1 MTVRHSVHYLASHGG
16 FRESPIVMLWRL
28 WKWRVRSLIG
38 RPGIATLSAWDV
50 KLHLPAMWR
59 GVAKTIYVFRDRYE
73 PELLLM
79 NAMVRPGELVVDVGA
94 CFGIYTIVASRLV
107 GDSGK
112 VVAIEPSRQAFEV
125 LERNILS
132 NGCTNVVTFGCALSD
147 KVGRTVLHHH
157 PDISRF
163 SLGGTGAGED
173 VETTTL
179 DRTLPPTAPTRSCLL
194 KIDVEGAEEL
204 VLRGA
209 LKTLDRDRPVVML
222 EVNPEAARA
231 LGLDPLGALS
241 LLGGRGYGFYL
252 ANAAGGLEKM
262 GTNPTGGN
270 VLAIHPSNPIA

>member
-1 MTVRHSVHYLASHGG
+1 M
-16 FRESPIVMLWRL
+16 VMLWRL

-38 RPGIATLSAWDV
+38 HPGIATLPPWDV

-59 GVAKTIYVFRDRYE
+59 GVAKTIYVFREHYE
-73 PELLLM
+73 PELLMM
-79 NAMVRPGELVVDVGA
+79 NTMVRPGEVVVDVGA
-94 CFGIYTIVASRLV
+94 CFGIYTVVASRLV

-112 VVAIEPSRQAFEV
+112 VVAIEPSRLAFEV

-132 NGCTNVVTFGCALSD
+132 NGCSNVVTFGCALSD

-163 SLGGTGAGED
+163 SLGGAGTGED
-173 VETTTL
+173 IETTTL
-179 DRTLPPTAPTRSCLL
+179 DLTLPRTTSTRSCLL

-209 LKTLDRDRPVVML
+209 LKTLDRDRPIVMF

-231 LGLDPLGALS
+231 LDLDPLGALN
-241 LLGGRGYGFYL
+241 LLEGRGYEFYL
-252 ANAAGGLEKM
+252 ASAAGGIEKM
-262 GTNPTGGN
+262 GIRPSEGN
-270 VLAIHPSNPIA
+270 VMAIHPSRPIQ